1 MNHSSDLW
9 NLIES
14 IKAINKAIASINR
27 CNRGVFIW
35 GLIDKCDVS
44 LGGGGGQRN
53 VTTFLQVNIDK

>member
-35 GLIDKCDVS
+35 GLINKCDVS
-44 LGGGGGQRN
+44 LGGGGGSEKRHN
-53 VTTFLQVNIDK
+53 VSPGKYR